1 MYWINTIKLK
11 ITAQKQG
18 NFTKLKRKP
27 FCMSSQYYHTR
38 TYTTGAVIRL
48 T

>member
-18 NFTKLKRKP
+18 NFTKLKKNLSA
-27 FCMSSQYYHTR
+27 CHLSTIIH
-38 TYTTGAVIRL
+38 VL
-48 T
+48 TQLALLLD